1 MNIII
6 VVIVV
11 LITTSLIIPSHSWDI
26 GHGGISPYLNRKTTD
41 HDDQANR
48 PMTPSELLK
57 EENVVTSQFPW
68 FKTKK
73 IALENCKKNPKCTD
87 KQCRSIR
94 KISNLAKCN
103 TVGGA
108 LSTMFCSKLYPL
120 PYSYQCVEESPLF
133 NGDRGWAAR
142 KSQ

>member
-94 KISNLAKCN
+94 KISNLTKCN

-108 LSTMFCSKLYPL
+108 LCATRMVGYTLRRPEN
-120 PYSYQCVEESPLF
+120 VD
-133 NGDRGWAAR
+133 GR
-142 KSQ
+142 

>member
-73 IALENCKKNPKCTD
+73 IALETLNTNKNVSYILVNDGTPTE
-87 KQCRSIR
+87 QMIENIEEETERANHI
-94 KISNLAKCN
+94 AKSVN
-103 TVGGA
+103 
-108 LSTMFCSKLYPL
+108 
-120 PYSYQCVEESPLF
+120 
-133 NGDRGWAAR
+133 RGEL
-142 KSQ
+142 